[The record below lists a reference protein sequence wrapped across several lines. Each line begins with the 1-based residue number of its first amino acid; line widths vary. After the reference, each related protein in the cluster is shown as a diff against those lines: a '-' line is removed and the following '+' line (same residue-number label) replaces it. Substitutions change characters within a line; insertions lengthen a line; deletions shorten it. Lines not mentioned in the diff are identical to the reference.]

1 MTSHSLWN
9 FTAVCALA
17 MSVGGALALATDGTH
32 DFARYQVILDKA
44 PFGAMAGT
52 AVDAP
57 QPSFSTRYSWIGTA
71 KEDDQPLMA
80 IILDKEGAGNH
91 VHFVAEGDKMGSVT
105 VVKIEKV
112 EGTPGKL
119 QLKQDLEVA
128 TLTMEAK
135 PGSAA
140 APPPGAPQGIPIGQP
155 PVPGAAQ
162 PGARRIPFARGL
174 TK

>member
-1 MTSHSLWN
+1 MTDHALRN
-9 FTAVCALA
+9 FAIVGALA
-17 MSVGGALALATDGTH
+17 MSVGVPFARATDGTH
-32 DFARYQVILDKA
+32 DFARYQVILEKA
-44 PFGAMAGT
+44 PFGTMAG
-52 AVDAP
+52 AAAEAP
-57 QPSFSTRYSWIGTA
+57 QPSFSTRYSWIGTF
-71 KEDDQPLMA
+71 KEGDQPLMA
-80 IILDKEGAGNH
+80 MVLDKEGNH
-91 VHFVAEGDKMGSVT
+91 VHFVAEGDKIGPVT
-105 VVKIEKV
+105 VVKIEKA

-128 TLTMEAK
+128 TLTMESK

-140 APPPGAPQGIPIGQP
+140 TPPPGAPQGIPIGQP

>member
-1 MTSHSLWN
+1 MTTRTLRT
-9 FTAVCALA
+9 FTAGWALVLG
-17 MSVGGALALATDGTH
+17 VGGPFARATDGTH
-32 DFARYQVILDKA
+32 DFARYQVILDRA
-44 PFGAMAGT
+44 PFGAMAG
-52 AVDAP
+52 AAANAP
-57 QPSFSTRYSWIGTA
+57 QPSFSTRFTWIGTF
-71 KEDDQPLMA
+71 KEGDQPLTAMV
-80 IILDKEGAGNH
+80 LDKEKNR
-91 VHFVAEGDKMGSVT
+91 VHFVAEGDKIDNVT

-128 TLTMEAK
+128 TLTMESK

-162 PGARRIPFARGL
+162 PGARRIPFARGI